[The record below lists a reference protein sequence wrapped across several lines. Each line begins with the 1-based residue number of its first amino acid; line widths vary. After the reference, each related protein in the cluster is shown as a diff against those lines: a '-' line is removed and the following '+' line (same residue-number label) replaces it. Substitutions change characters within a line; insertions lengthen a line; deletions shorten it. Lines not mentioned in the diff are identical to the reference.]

1 MGQERPIRGWRA
13 PQWIWRPPT
22 RTHARSIG
30 LPRSCAG
37 LPPSP
42 APPSQRATISMRS
55 GAALSGAS
63 TTSACGPSRQ
73 STTLT
78 VCSSYTT
85 VLGAKT
91 GARMASRGW
100 RELGVRPMCVGL
112 ALALPLLS
120 AALHGATPANEGPGR
135 TLTGAQ
141 VLAAST
147 AADWRALDPS
157 NTLYLELPSGRVV
170 IELAPQFAPHHV
182 ANVQALAR
190 GHYFDGLWI
199 MRAQDNY
206 VVQWGDP
213 DGKRPVGTAHRTLGA
228 EFERPLRG
236 LSITRFPDPDTYA
249 PEVGFVDTFPIA
261 ADPAIG
267 RAWLV
272 HCYGMVGAG
281 RDNDVDSGGGTE
293 LYVVIGQAPRHLD
306 RNVTLLGRV
315 VQGIE
320 LLASLPRGTGAM
332 GFYEKPEQR
341 VTIKSFKVAA
351 DVPEAQRTPLEEL
364 RTDTQ
369 TFTDYIDARRN
380 RHEEWFKV
388 PAGHVDVCNVPIPV
402 RPRAAAA
409 PAH

>member
-1 MGQERPIRGWRA
+1 MSRPA
-13 PQWIWRPPT
+13 RPPSPG
-22 RTHARSIG
+22 AAA
-30 LPRSCAG
+30 LCAG
-37 LPPSP
+37 L
-42 APPSQRATISMRS
+42 A
-55 GAALSGAS
+55 
-63 TTSACGPSRQ
+63 
-73 STTLT
+73 
-78 VCSSYTT
+78 
-85 VLGAKT
+85 VL
-91 GARMASRGW
+91 
-100 RELGVRPMCVGL
+100 LL
-112 ALALPLLS
+112 LP
-120 AALHGATPANEGPGR
+120 AALHGATPAGEPQKKP
-135 TLTGAQ
+135 LTAAE

-157 NTLYLELPSGRVV
+157 NTLYLELPAGRVV
-170 IELAPQFAPHHV
+170 IELAPLFAPHHV

-213 DGKRPVGTAHRTLGA
+213 DGKKPVGAAHRTVGA

-249 PEVGFVDTFPIA
+249 PEVGFVDTFPVA

-315 VQGIE
+315 VSGME
-320 LLASLPRGTGAM
+320 LLSVMPRGGGTL
-332 GFYEKPEQR
+332 GFYEHAEQR
-341 VTIKSFKVAA
+341 TPIKSLRWAA
-351 DVPEAQRTPLEEL
+351 EVPAAQRTELEVL
-364 RTDTQ
+364 RTDTP
-369 TFTDYIDARRN
+369 TFLSFAEARRS

-388 PAGHVDVCNVPIPV
+388 PAARLDVCNLPIPV
-402 RPRAAAA
+402 RPRGNGGAAK
-409 PAH
+409 